1 MYVTIRYLSVIR
13 EITGTREEV
22 IEIENDATVEDIL
35 KTLSKKYG
43 KTFQRMIRSGRD
55 IRGLQIIY
63 FIDGKNISNLD
74 GFQTHV
80 QNQSEL
86 VIIPPVAGGRI

>member
-22 IEIENDATVEDIL
+22 IEIENGATVEDIL
-35 KTLSKKYG
+35 KTLSKKHG
-43 KTFQRMIRSGRD
+43 KAFQRMIRSGRD

-63 FIDGKNISNLD
+63 FIDGKNITNLD
-74 GFQTHV
+74 GFQTQVH
-80 QNQSEL
+80 NQSEL
-86 VIIPPVAGGRI
+86 VIIPPVAGG

>member
-1 MYVTIRYLSVIR
+1 MFVTIRYLSVIR

-22 IEIENDATVEDIL
+22 IEIENGATVEDIL
-35 KTLSKKYG
+35 KTLSKKHG

-63 FIDGKNISNLD
+63 FIDGKNITNLD
-74 GFQTHV
+74 GFQTQVH
-80 QNQSEL
+80 NQSEL
-86 VIIPPVAGGRI
+86 VIIPPVAGG

>member
-22 IEIENDATVEDIL
+22 IEIDNGATVEDIL
-35 KTLSKKYG
+35 KILSKKYG
-43 KTFQRMIRSGRD
+43 KAFQRMIRSGRD

-63 FIDGKNISNLD
+63 FIDGKNIANLN
-74 GFQTHV
+74 GFKTSVH
-80 QNQSEL
+80 NQSEL
-86 VIIPPVAGGRI
+86 VIIPPVAGG

>member
-22 IEIENDATVEDIL
+22 IEVDNGATVEDVL
-35 KTLSKKYG
+35 KMLSKKYG
-43 KTFQRMIRSGRD
+43 KSFDRMIRSGRD

-63 FIDGKNISNLD
+63 FIDGKNIANLD
-74 GFQTHV
+74 GFKTAV
-80 QNQSEL
+80 NDESEL
-86 VIIPPVAGGRI
+86 VIIPPVAGG

>member
-22 IEIENDATVEDIL
+22 IDVTHDATVEDVL
-35 KTLSKKYG
+35 KMLSKKYG
-43 KTFQRMIRSGRD
+43 KAFNRMIRSGRD

-63 FIDGKNISNLD
+63 FIDGKNITNLD
-74 GFQTHV
+74 GFNTSVH
-80 QNQSEL
+80 NESEI
-86 VIIPPVAGGRI
+86 VIIPPVAGG

>member
-1 MYVTIRYLSVIR
+1 MFVTIRYLSVIR

-22 IEIENDATVEDIL
+22 IEIENGATVEDIL

-43 KTFQRMIRSGRD
+43 KAFNRMIRSGRD

-63 FIDGKNISNLD
+63 FIDGKNIANLD
-74 GFQTHV
+74 GFRTPV
-80 QNQSEL
+80 QNESEL
-86 VIIPPVAGGRI
+86 VIIPPVAGG

>member
-22 IEIENDATVEDIL
+22 IEIDNEATVEDVL
-35 KTLSKKYG
+35 KKLSKKYG
-43 KTFQRMIRSGRD
+43 KAFNRMIRSGRD

-63 FIDGKNISNLD
+63 FIDGKNITNLD
-74 GFQTHV
+74 GFNTSVH
-80 QNQSEL
+80 NESEI
-86 VIIPPVAGGRI
+86 VIIPPVAGG

>member
-22 IEIENDATVEDIL
+22 IEVDTGSTVEDLLRI
-35 KTLSKKYG
+35 LSKKYG
-43 KTFQRMIRSGRD
+43 KVFERMIRSGRD

-63 FIDGKNISNLD
+63 FINGKNIANLK
-74 GFQTHV
+74 GFNTPV
-80 QNQSEL
+80 QNQSQL
-86 VIIPPVAGGRI
+86 VIIPPVAGG